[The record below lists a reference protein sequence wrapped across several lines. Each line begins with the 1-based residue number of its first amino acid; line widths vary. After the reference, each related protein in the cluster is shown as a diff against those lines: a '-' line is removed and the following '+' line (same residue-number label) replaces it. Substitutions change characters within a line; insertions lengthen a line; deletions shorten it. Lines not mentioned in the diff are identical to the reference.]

1 MPEEN
6 VTIKG
11 KWSKLTLK
19 KSMEGTIKESLTLY
33 KQVKNDVNYS
43 TKYARKYTGD
53 TDTFN
58 GNQEVY
64 YYYGE
69 ASNNNVLFANY
80 CWKIIRTTDTGGV
93 KLLYNGAP
101 ALDGSCD
108 NKRNNSALTASQMN
122 TKYINIAFNSLD
134 SSPVDVG
141 YMYNIRYPYQGKEL
155 SNSITLLDVS
165 TMLNNENYNY
175 YYSDTYNYSGTT
187 YYLEAA
193 TQYSWVDN
201 YESLVGKYTC
211 RDTSKRCR
219 VLYYVI
225 KVEEDKMYYLT
236 LSSGKG
242 ITDIGDEPTMA
253 MSDLVSPNEDGIY
266 ALNNPVIINKADWY
280 ANNGTYNN
288 YYTCGSNVTSCD
300 VSTMKYVTSTTNT
313 GYRYTAL
320 VNTFKYGSSFT
331 WDGTNY
337 TLSEAV
343 EALGLPD
350 NINTYHYTCLNISG
364 VCQEIK
370 YIYNVYNSSAR
381 MDAYYL
387 IISGGKSIEE
397 IIDEMFYND
406 DVNTTNSTIK
416 TVIDYWYANYM
427 VEYTSY
433 LEDTVWCNDR
443 SISDLGG
450 WNPNGGSVSTKL
462 VFKSDSDRMNLTCKN
477 KNDRFTVSEV
487 NGNGALT
494 YPVGLIDATEAN
506 LAFSRW
512 KSPLASGDY
521 YWGISPTYFK
531 DDEAYG
537 FINGN
542 LGDYYP
548 YNNNVGR
555 NNYYVRPS
563 VSLQTGIEYLSGDG
577 SVEKPYVVDAE
588 AIGYKISIQEGSDIK
603 SSMDVASE
611 GRTIKLTS
619 ILENYGVSSFKMNGT
634 LINGSTFTMPAT
646 DVLITDVVLVP
657 CLESG
662 HNPYSNR
669 LNEYK
674 EKTFE
679 GATSLTVKL
688 DYQTESTSYDY
699 IYLYDSTGKQY
710 GKYGGTTRKTETIT
724 IPGNYIK
731 ILFHTNGGNNDYYGY
746 KATITPNYG

>member
-1 MPEEN
+1 
-6 VTIKG
+6 
-11 KWSKLTLK
+11 
-19 KSMEGTIKESLTLY
+19 
-33 KQVKNDVNYS
+33 
-43 TKYARKYTGD
+43 
-53 TDTFN
+53 
-58 GNQEVY
+58 
-64 YYYGE
+64 
-69 ASNNNVLFANY
+69 
-80 CWKIIRTTDTGGV
+80 
-93 KLLYNGAP
+93 
-101 ALDGSCD
+101 
-108 NKRNNSALTASQMN
+108 MN

-494 YPVGLIDATEAN
+494 YPVGMIDETERN
-506 LAFSRW
+506 LAYTST
-512 KSPLASGDY
+512 SPYSPHASGSY
-521 YWGISPTYFK
+521 YWGLSPNDFYYNY
-531 DDEAYG
+531 AYG
-537 FINGN
+537 YNVSPYGRAYSNRVNDTNG
-542 LGDYYP
+542 
-548 YNNNVGR
+548 
-555 NNYYVRPS
+555 VRPA
-563 VSLQTGIEYLSGDG
+563 VSLRAGIEYSSGDG
-577 SVEKPYVVDAE
+577 SSAKPFVVDAE
-588 AIGYKISIQEGSDIK
+588 AIGYKISIQEGTNVK
-603 SSMDVASE
+603 SNTEVSSE
-611 GRTIKLTS
+611 GRTIELTS
-619 ILENYGVSSFKMNGT
+619 TLENYVVSSFKINGT
-634 LINGSTFTMPAT
+634 LIKGDTFVMPDEDVIVT
-646 DVLITDVVLVP
+646 DVKLAEQVVF
-657 CLESG
+657 ESD
-662 HNPYSNR
+662 HPYAIN
-669 LNEYK
+669 LDEYK

-679 GATSLTVKL
+679 GATSITVEL
-688 DYQTESTSYDY
+688 EYETEDVKYDWVC
-699 IYLYDSTGKQY
+699 LYDSAGKEY
-710 GKYGGTTRKTETIT
+710 GKYGGRTRKTEIIT
-724 IPGNYIK
+724 IPGDYIK
-731 ILFHTNGGNNDYYGY
+731 ILLHTDGSNNYYGY
-746 KATITPNYG
+746 KATITPNYD